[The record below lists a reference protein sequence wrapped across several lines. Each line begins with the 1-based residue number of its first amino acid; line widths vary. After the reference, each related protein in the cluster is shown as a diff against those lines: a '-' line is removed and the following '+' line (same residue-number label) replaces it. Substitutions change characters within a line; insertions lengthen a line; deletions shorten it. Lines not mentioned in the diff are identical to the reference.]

1 MKRASR
7 FLRGFLGLLL
17 VLYAAGLLVLL
28 GLWRTD
34 ALAIWWVQLLSLFGL
49 WLYLPLPFALVLAP
63 LARPRKVALVLLPPL
78 LAFGWEYGAQFAPH
92 RASATGAPL
101 RMMTWNIYV
110 RNLDVDGII
119 TTVRAQQ
126 PDVIAL
132 QELGNYQADSLDR
145 SLQRDYPYRV
155 LAPGGSGGL
164 GVWSRYP
171 LTQVAP
177 PEGRVGGCSC
187 QRLILDINGQ
197 RVRLVNA
204 HPVVP
209 EYRWGRRSIL
219 PSLPTI
225 RYPRSFSTQRQEP
238 ALAELV
244 AEASSGREPL
254 IMVGDFNTGDRQPN
268 YWRLRRY
275 LGDSFREA
283 GWGFGLTYPNAG
295 RSYGG
300 VLLPPMIRIDYIFHS
315 RHMVAR
321 RAYTVAHAGSDH
333 RAVVA
338 DLSLGGP
345 GSAFQPSAF
354 SLSIREI

>member
-1 MKRASR
+1 MKRTLR
-7 FLRGFLGLLL
+7 LLRGLLAVLLVFYAVGLLAL
-17 VLYAAGLLVLL
+17 F

-34 ALAIWWVQLLSLFGL
+34 ALAIWWVQLLNLFGL
-49 WLYLPLPFALVLAP
+49 WLYLPLPFALLLAL
-63 LARPRKVALVLLPPL
+63 LARPRKVALVLLLPL

-92 RASATGAPL
+92 RPSTTGTPL

-110 RNLDVDGII
+110 RNLDIDGIL

-126 PDVIAL
+126 PDVVAL

-171 LTQVAP
+171 LMQVAP
-177 PEGRVGGCSC
+177 PEGRTSGCSC
-187 QRLILDINGQ
+187 QRLMLDINGQ

-204 HPVVP
+204 HPMVP
-209 EYRWGRRSIL
+209 EYRWGFRYVLKGAR
-219 PSLPTI
+219 PI
-225 RYPRSFSTQRQEP
+225 RYPRYFSTQRQEP

-244 AEASSGREPL
+244 AEASAGGQPL

-268 YWRLRRY
+268 YWRLRQY

-295 RSYGG
+295 KGYGRG
-300 VLLPPMIRIDYIFHS
+300 LLPPMIRIDYIFHS
-315 RHMVAR
+315 PGIVAR
-321 RAYTVAHAGSDH
+321 SAHTVAGAGSDH
-333 RAVVA
+333 RGVVA
-338 DLSLGGP
+338 DLSLDEP
-345 GSAFQPSAF
+345 GSAFHPLFAF
-354 SLSIREI
+354 PIW